1 MQHEALTEKIIKV
14 FYHVHNTLGSGFLEK
29 IYHNSMMLALQK
41 SGLQC
46 ESEFPITVY
55 YEGSV
60 VGEFKADII
69 VEKTVIL
76 ELKAVSAIHPAHEA
90 QLVNYLRATTIE
102 VGLLLNFGSSAEIRR
117 KVLSNERKKSVK
129 SV

>member
-1 MQHEALTEKIIKV
+1 
-14 FYHVHNTLGSGFLEK
+14 
-29 IYHNSMMLALQK
+29 MMLALQK

-46 ESEFPITVY
+46 ESEFSITVY

-76 ELKAVSAIHPAHEA
+76 ELKAVSTIHPAHEA
-90 QLVNYLRATTIE
+90 QLVN
-102 VGLLLNFGSSAEIRR
+102 
-117 KVLSNERKKSVK
+117 
-129 SV
+129 